1 MASLSSSFNINS
13 ALAHLSRSPSSDLP
27 LPWFASGI
35 WSVGTRDK
43 RPITGLLSSESSKHV
58 TRAIKETTKQNVQQS
73 KWMAFTEQDTE
84 NDQVV
89 EVQDIS
95 KVAEWVEKIKS
106 MLSCM
111 EDGDISISAYDT
123 AWVAL
128 VKDIDGND
136 GPHFPSSLQWIVD
149 NQLSDGSWGD
159 EDIYSAHDRILNT
172 LGCIVALKT
181 WNVHPEKCENGLAFI
196 RQNINKLEDENIEH
210 MPIGFEVAFPSTIE
224 IARKIGLEIP
234 VDSPAVQEIY
244 EQRNLKL
251 SKIPMDMVHMVPTT
265 LLHSLEGM
273 EGLDWGK
280 LIKLQSS
287 DGSMLFSPSST
298 AFALMNTKNEKCL
311 EYLKKPVE
319 KFNGGV
325 PNVYPVDL
333 FENVWA
339 VDRLE
344 RLGISRYFRSEIKS
358 CIDYVARYWT
368 KNGIAW
374 ARNSNVCDIDDT
386 AMGFRL
392 LRLHG
397 HDVSPDVF
405 RHFEK
410 GGEFFCFAGQSNQA
424 VTGLFNLYRATQ
436 VLFPGDTILER
447 AKSFAYKFLR
457 QKQAANELLDK
468 WIITKDLPGEVGYAL
483 DVPWYASLPRIE
495 TRFYLEQ
502 YGGKDDVWI
511 GKTLYRM
518 GNVNNDIYLD
528 LAKLDYN
535 NCQAVHQMEW
545 KNIQKWYTKCNLGEF
560 GVKSS
565 TLLKSYFIA
574 ASSIFEPE
582 RSSERLSWTKTMMLV
597 EAVSSHLKNSSDE
610 QNKSFI
616 NNFINTKVTMRNS
629 NGKWNTKETKLI
641 HTLVGTL
648 NNLTQDTERKNAPC
662 EYFEKWLLNWQE
674 ENDKLS
680 PTSAA
685 ESELLVHII
694 SSSGGYPI
702 SGELLSHPQYKHLVN
717 LTKKI
722 CVQLRNHHSTEV
734 GYANVTA
741 TTLSIEADMQELVQI
756 VLQKG
761 SGIDEDIKQVFL
773 IIVKSFF
780 YTAICPQETMD
791 RHISDVLF
799 KRVD

>member
-1 MASLSSSFNINS
+1 MSSLSSSLCLNS
-13 ALAHLSRSPSSDLP
+13 TLAHLSPSPSSDLP
-27 LPWFASGI
+27 LPLFSSGV
-35 WSVGTRDK
+35 WSVGANDK
-43 RPITGLLSSESSKHV
+43 RAVTSLLSSGSSKHV
-58 TRAIKETTKQNVQQS
+58 TRAYKEITKQNGPES
-73 KWMAFTEQDTE
+73 KWMAFTEPDIKSDQLVQAQD
-84 NDQVV
+84 VG
-89 EVQDIS
+89 
-95 KVAEWVEKIKS
+95 KVAQWVEKIKS
-106 MLSCM
+106 MLSSM
-111 EDGDISISAYDT
+111 EDGDINVSAYDT
-123 AWVAL
+123 AWVAM
-128 VKDIDGND
+128 VKDIHGND
-136 GPHFPSSLQWIVD
+136 GPQFPSSLQWIVD

-159 EDIYSAHDRILNT
+159 ETIYSAHDRILNT
-172 LGCIVALKT
+172 LGCVVALKT
-181 WNVHPEKCENGLAFI
+181 WNVHPEKCETGLAFI

-210 MPIGFEVAFPSTIE
+210 MPIGFEVAFPSLIK
-224 IARKIGLEIP
+224 IARKLGLEIP

-244 EQRNLKL
+244 VQRNLKL
-251 SKIPMDMVHMVPTT
+251 TKIPMKVVHMVPTT

-273 EGLDWGK
+273 EGLDWEK

-333 FENVWA
+333 FENLWA

-344 RLGISRYFRSEIKS
+344 RLGVSRYFKSEIKS
-358 CIDYVARYWT
+358 CMDYAARYWT
-368 KNGIAW
+368 ENGIAW
-374 ARNSNVCDIDDT
+374 ARNSTVRDIDDT

-405 RHFEK
+405 KDFEK
-410 GGEFFCFAGQSNQA
+410 NGEFFCFAGQSNQA

-436 VLFPGDTILER
+436 VLFPGETILER
-447 AKSFAYKFLR
+447 AKNFAYKFLR
-457 QKQAANELLDK
+457 QKQASNELLDK

-483 DVPWYASLPRIE
+483 DIPWYASLPRIE

-518 GNVNNDIYLD
+518 GNVNNDTYLD

-535 NCQAVHQMEW
+535 NCQALHQMEW
-545 KNIQKWYTKCNLGEF
+545 KNIQKWYTECNLGDF
-560 GVKSS
+560 GVTDS

-582 RSSERLSWTKTMMLV
+582 RSSERLAWTKTKVLV
-597 EAVSSHLKNSSDE
+597 EAVSSHFRNSSE
-610 QNKSFI
+610 QQRKSFVKDFI
-616 NNFINTKVTMRNS
+616 NNKVTMRNS
-629 NGKWNTKETKLI
+629 NWIWNNKETQLN
-641 HTLVGTL
+641 HTLLGTL
-648 NNLTQDTERKNAPC
+648 NDLTDELASGNAHS

-674 ENDKLS
+674 ENNKF
-680 PTSAA
+680 PTSGTEA
-685 ESELLVHII
+685 ELMVHIL

-702 SGELLSHPQYKHLVN
+702 SEELSSQPQYKHLVK
-717 LTKKI
+717 LTRKI
-722 CVQLRNHHSTEV
+722 CDQLGSHHNTEV
-734 GYANVTA
+734 GCTNDVAS
-741 TTLSIEADMQELVQI
+741 TLRVESDMQELVQI
-756 VLQKG
+756 VFQRDN
-761 SGIDEDIKQVFL
+761 GIEEQVKRAFF

-780 YTAICPQETMD
+780 YNAICSQETLD
-791 RHISDVLF
+791 RHISEVLF
-799 KRVD
+799 KRVG

>member
-1 MASLSSSFNINS
+1 MASLSSLCS
-13 ALAHLSRSPSSDLP
+13 LAHLSPSPSSDLP
-27 LPWFASGI
+27 LPLFSSGV
-35 WSVGTRDK
+35 WSVGSRDK
-43 RPITGLLSSESSKHV
+43 RTITDLRFSESSKHV
-58 TRAIKETTKQNVQQS
+58 TRVYREVTKQNVQQS
-73 KWMAFTEQDTE
+73 KWMAFTEQDIK

-89 EVQDIS
+89 EVQGIN
-95 KVAEWVEKIKS
+95 KIGEWVEKIKS

-136 GPHFPSSLQWIVD
+136 GPQFPSSLQWIVD

-196 RQNINKLEDENIEH
+196 HQNINKLEDESIEH
-210 MPIGFEVAFPSTIE
+210 MPIGFEVAFPSLIE

-251 SKIPMDMVHMVPTT
+251 TKIPMDMVHMVPTT

-311 EYLKKPVE
+311 QYLTKPVE

-344 RLGISRYFRSEIKS
+344 RLGVSRYFTSEIKS
-358 CIDYVARYWT
+358 CIDYVVRYWT
-368 KNGIAW
+368 ENGIAW
-374 ARNSNVCDIDDT
+374 ARNSSVRDIDDT

-405 RHFEK
+405 KHFEK
-410 GGEFFCFAGQSNQA
+410 GGEFFCFAGQSTQA

-436 VLFPGDTILER
+436 VMFPGEIILER

-518 GNVNNDIYLD
+518 GNVNNDTYLD
-528 LAKLDYN
+528 FAKLDYN
-535 NCQAVHQMEW
+535 NCQAVHQKEW
-545 KNIQKWYTKCNLGEF
+545 KNIQKWYTECNLGEF
-560 GVKSS
+560 GVTGS
-565 TLLKSYFIA
+565 TLLKNYFIA
-574 ASSIFEPE
+574 AASIFEPE
-582 RSSERLSWTKTMMLV
+582 RSSERLAWTKTVILV
-597 EAVSSHLKNSSDE
+597 KAVSSYLKSSSDK
-610 QNKSFI
+610 QNKLFI

-629 NGKWNTKETKLI
+629 NGKWNTKESKLI

-648 NNLTQDTERKNAPC
+648 NNLTEDTERKNAPR
-662 EYFEKWLLNWQE
+662 EYFEKWLLNWQA

-680 PTSAA
+680 TTNAA

-694 SSSGGYPI
+694 CSSSGYPI

-717 LTKKI
+717 ITKKI
-722 CVQLRNHHSTEV
+722 CDQLGNHHNTEV
-734 GYANVTA
+734 ADTNVMA
-741 TTLSIEADMQELVQI
+741 TTLSIETDMQELVQI

-761 SGIDEDIKQVFL
+761 SGIDEQIKQVFL

-780 YTAICPQETMD
+780 YAAICPQETMD

-799 KRVD
+799 KRVG

>member
-1 MASLSSSFNINS
+1 MASLSSSLCS
-13 ALAHLSRSPSSDLP
+13 LAHLSPSPSSDLP
-27 LPWFASGI
+27 LPLFSSGV
-35 WSVGTRDK
+35 WSVGSRDK
-43 RPITGLLSSESSKHV
+43 RTITDLCFSESSKHV
-58 TRAIKETTKQNVQQS
+58 TRAYKEVTKQNVQQI
-73 KWMAFTEQDTE
+73 KWMAFTEQDIE

-89 EVQDIS
+89 EVQDIC
-95 KVAEWVEKIKS
+95 KVGEWVEKIKS

-136 GPHFPSSLQWIVD
+136 GPQFPSSLQWIVD

-181 WNVHPEKCENGLAFI
+181 WNVHPEKCKNGLAFI
-196 RQNINKLEDENIEH
+196 RQNINKLEDESIEH
-210 MPIGFEVAFPSTIE
+210 MPIGFEVAFPSLIE

-244 EQRNLKL
+244 KQRNLKL
-251 SKIPMDMVHMVPTT
+251 TKIPMDMVHMVPTT

-287 DGSMLFSPSST
+287 NGSMLFSPSST

-368 KNGIAW
+368 ENGIAW
-374 ARNSNVCDIDDT
+374 ARNSSVRDIDDT

-405 RHFEK
+405 KHFEK

-424 VTGLFNLYRATQ
+424 VTGMFNLYRATQ
-436 VLFPGDTILER
+436 VMFPGEIILER
-447 AKSFAYKFLR
+447 AKNFAYKFLR

-502 YGGKDDVWI
+502 YGGKNDVWI

-518 GNVNNDIYLD
+518 RNVNNNTYLD
-528 LAKLDYN
+528 FAKLDYN
-535 NCQAVHQMEW
+535 NCQSVHQMEW
-545 KNIQKWYTKCNLGEF
+545 KNIQKWYTEHNLGEF
-560 GVKSS
+560 GVTGS
-565 TLLKSYFIA
+565 TLLKSYFISA
-574 ASSIFEPE
+574 ASIFELE
-582 RSSERLSWTKTMMLV
+582 RSSERLAWTKTMMLV
-597 EAVSSHLKNSSDE
+597 EAVSSHLKNSSDK

-616 NNFINTKVTMRNS
+616 NNFINTKVTMRNT
-629 NGKWNTKETKLI
+629 NGKWKTKESKLI

-648 NNLTQDTERKNAPC
+648 NNLTEDTERKNAPR

-674 ENDKLS
+674 ENDKLP
-680 PTSAA
+680 PTSVA

-694 SSSGGYPI
+694 CSSGGYPI
-702 SGELLSHPQYKHLVN
+702 SGELLSHPQYTHLVN
-717 LTKKI
+717 ITKKI
-722 CVQLRNHHSTEV
+722 CDQLRNHHNTEV
-734 GYANVTA
+734 ADTNVMATA
-741 TTLSIEADMQELVQI
+741 LSIEADMQELVQI

-761 SGIDEDIKQVFL
+761 SGIDEQIKQVFL

-780 YTAICPQETMD
+780 YAAICPQETMD

-799 KRVD
+799 KRVG